1 MTPADLIDD
10 LVADAEEAE
19 RYWKCITWL
28 FSMVLDRPMPDEIA
42 LRLVQQYDG
51 DLAKVQAA
59 LSTITD
65 VIDLFTETMLLRA
78 AIQIKQGGK
87 NGTQAE

>member
-10 LVADAEEAE
+10 MVADVEEGE
-19 RYWKCITWL
+19 RYYKSFTWL
-28 FSMVLDRPMPDEIA
+28 FWMVHDRPMPDEIA
-42 LRLVQQYDG
+42 QRLVQKYDG
-51 DLAKVQAA
+51 DLERVQAA
-59 LSTITD
+59 LSTITN
-65 VIDLFTETMLLRA
+65 VIELFTETMLLRA